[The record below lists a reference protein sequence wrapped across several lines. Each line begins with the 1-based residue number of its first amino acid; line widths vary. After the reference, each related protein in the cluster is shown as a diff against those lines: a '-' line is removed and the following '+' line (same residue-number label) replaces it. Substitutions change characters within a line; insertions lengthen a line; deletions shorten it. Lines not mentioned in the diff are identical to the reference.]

1 MKKILTCILVAF
13 VALTVVSCKKDP
25 GPSKLV
31 GDVTY
36 REDQI
41 PGVEVILTGDPG
53 VFKYTTITDGYFI
66 FENIPAG
73 TYAVSCSYKGK
84 AVDSYLKNYEK
95 SDTPHSI
102 IILPGTLHTRNVI
115 IPSTEVLDLDD

>member
-13 VALTVVSCKKDP
+13 VALTVVSCKKEP
-25 GPSKLV
+25 APSKLV

-36 REDQI
+36 RENQI
-41 PGVEVILTGDPG
+41 PGVEVTLTGDPG

-73 TYAVSCSYKGK
+73 TYDVSCSYKGK

-95 SDTPHSI
+95 SDTPKSI

>member
-1 MKKILTCILVAF
+1 MKKILTYILVAF

-36 REDQI
+36 RDNQI
-41 PGVEVILTGDPG
+41 PGVEVTLTSEND
-53 VFKYTTITDGYFI
+53 VLKYTTITDGYFL

-73 TYAVSCSYKGK
+73 TYDVSCSYKGK

-95 SDTPHSI
+95 SDTPKSI
-102 IILPGTLHTRNVI
+102 IILPGTLHTRNII
-115 IPSTEVLDLDD
+115 IPSTEILDLDD

>member
-1 MKKILTCILVAF
+1 MAF
-13 VALTVVSCKKDP
+13 TVVSCKKEP
-25 GPSKLV
+25 APSKLV

-36 REDQI
+36 RDNQI
-41 PGVEVILTGDPG
+41 PGVEVTLTGDPG

-95 SDTPHSI
+95 SDTPKSI

>member
-1 MKKILTCILVAF
+1 MKKILTYILVAF
-13 VALTVVSCKKDP
+13 AALTVVSCEKNP

-31 GDVTY
+31 GDVSY
-36 REDQI
+36 RDNQI
-41 PGVEVILTGDPG
+41 PGVEVTLTGDPG

-73 TYAVSCSYKGK
+73 TYDVSCSYKGK

-95 SDTPHSI
+95 SDTPKSI
-102 IILPGTLHTRNVI
+102 IILPGTLHTRNII
-115 IPSTEVLDLDD
+115 IPSTEILDLDD

>member
-1 MKKILTCILVAF
+1 M
-13 VALTVVSCKKDP
+13 ALTVVSCKKEP

-36 REDQI
+36 RDTQI
-41 PGVEVILTGDPG
+41 PGVEVTLTSDSA
-53 VFKYTTITDGYFI
+53 VLKYTTITDGYFL

-95 SDTPHSI
+95 SDTPKSI
-102 IILPGTLHTRNVI
+102 IILPGTIHTRNII
-115 IPSTEVLDLDD
+115 IPNTEVLDLDN

>member
-1 MKKILTCILVAF
+1 MKKILTYILVAF

-36 REDQI
+36 RDNQI
-41 PGVEVILTGDPG
+41 PGVEVTLTGENG
-53 VFKYTTITDGYFI
+53 VLKYTTITDGYFL

-73 TYAVSCSYKGK
+73 TYDVSCSYKGK

-95 SDTPHSI
+95 SDTPKSI
-102 IILPGTLHTRNVI
+102 IILPGTLHTRNII
-115 IPSTEVLDLDD
+115 IPSTEILDLDD